1 MSYEAW
7 GDPPEPPPM
16 ETCPDC
22 DGTGIDP
29 EADDND
35 EEMPC
40 TYCDGEGEV
49 EIPDTRFEDD
59 VI

>member
-1 MSYEAW
+1 MSYETW

-16 ETCPDC
+16 GPCPDC
-22 DGTGIDP
+22 DGAGEIEP
-29 EADDND
+29 EDFPPHKC
-35 EEMPC
+35 ER
-40 TYCDGEGEV
+40 CDGEGEV